1 MRGVLLEA
9 AAKLPRILARS
20 APQLPRTESDDDVI
34 RSPGPG
40 HLNPTPDSAVSQRI
54 RRILITM
61 HPEIPTLYLLVL
73 FDLHH
78 HFFKSYNRLYLL
90 PHTT

>member
-1 MRGVLLEA
+1 MRGVLLEAA

-73 FDLHH
+73 FYLHH
-78 HFFKSYNRLYLL
+78 HFFKILQ
-90 PHTT
+90 

>member
-34 RSPGPG
+34 RSPGPDTS
-40 HLNPTPDSAVSQRI
+40 TPHRI
-54 RRILITM
+54 VQLASGY
-61 HPEIPTLYLLVL
+61 EE
-73 FDLHH
+73 F
-78 HFFKSYNRLYLL
+78 
-90 PHTT
+90 

>member
-61 HPEIPTLYLLVL
+61 HPEILTLYLLVL
-73 FDLHH
+73 FYLHH
-78 HFFKSYNRLYLL
+78 HFFKILQ
-90 PHTT
+90 

>member
-34 RSPGPG
+34 RSPRPG

-61 HPEIPTLYLLVL
+61 HPDVPTLYLLVL
-73 FDLHH
+73 FYLHH
-78 HFFKSYNRLYLL
+78 HFFKILQ
-90 PHTT
+90 